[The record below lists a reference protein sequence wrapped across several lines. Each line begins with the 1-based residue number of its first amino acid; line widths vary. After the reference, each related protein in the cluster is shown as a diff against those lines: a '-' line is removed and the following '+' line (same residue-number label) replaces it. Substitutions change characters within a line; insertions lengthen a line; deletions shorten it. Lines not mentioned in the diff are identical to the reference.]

1 MSKTRTGRKGRARL
15 AVAGHLDA
23 TGQGRTDADN
33 LTETQLLERLGG
45 FATGDGAS
53 GAYFS
58 NGEEVGAILDDICE
72 KSGIYSDDETAGG
85 SPLSADVDG
94 EESLAASGDLPQL
107 SGGPFRH
114 YYIKA
119 KDTVKTDA
127 IAAARATGLQATE
140 THGIAYLQSGPG
152 AKFIPSNHGLT
163 TGDFVA
169 FSVSP
174 DFDAVK
180 ESDYTKMTYVM
191 LGNVDGHTVEGTI
204 TQHVQA
210 SASFKIAGADTDI
223 ESGDEF
229 RIIGRDDEILLK
241 IIASD
246 SGENGVSGPP
256 ELVRYAIDGNNIF
269 ILRGGGITDAEAAS
283 GMAEAINE
291 WAGLNAKDLNAS
303 ATDET
308 VTVTMQKYQG
318 TSGNNSVDSALA
330 SLTITALKK
339 QGVNPDSLVPL
350 DGVSAKE
357 MWFTDTS
364 DNPVAHVVFANGD
377 STSTPFLSDG
387 GAGTSFKV
395 QGGINTDFI
404 NEDDKFVNTE
414 LELTVQIG
422 GDTLTPVD
430 GLALAWSLSEE

>member
-85 SPLSADVDG
+85 SPLSANVDG

-119 KDTVKTDA
+119 KDTAKADA
-127 IAAARATGLQATE
+127 LTAARATGVQATE

-152 AKFIPSNHGLT
+152 AKFIPSNHGLQQN
-163 TGDFVA
+163 DFVA

-191 LGNVDGHTVEGTI
+191 LGNVSGHTVEGAI
-204 TQHVQA
+204 TQHAQA
-210 SASFKIAGADTDI
+210 SASFKISGASSI
-223 ESGDEF
+223 LSGDEF
-229 RIIGRDDEILLK
+229 RIIGREDEILLK
-241 IIASD
+241 IIGSD
-246 SGENGVSGPP
+246 SGENGVNDGQVGD
-256 ELVRYAIDGNNIF
+256 LVRYTIDGNSIF
-269 ILRGGGITDAEAAS
+269 ILRVDGGGISDTDAAS
-283 GMAEAINE
+283 GMADAINE
-291 WAGLNAKDLNAS
+291 WAGQNAKDLNAS
-303 ATDET
+303 STDET

-318 TSGNNSVDSALA
+318 TSGNNSDDSALA

-339 QGVNPDSLVPL
+339 QGANPDSLVPL
-350 DGVSAKE
+350 DVNE
-357 MWFTDTS
+357 LDEQWFTDTG
-364 DNPVAHVVFANGD
+364 DTAVAHVVFENGD
-377 STSTPFLSDG
+377 STSTPFSAN
-387 GAGTSFKV
+387 GATTSFKV
-395 QGGINTDFI
+395 EGGADFI
-404 NEDDKFVNTE
+404 NEDNKFVNTE
-414 LELTVQIG
+414 LELTVEIG
-422 GDTLTPVD
+422 ADPDAVVS
-430 GLALAWSLSEE
+430 GLALAWSLSE